1 MSNYPDN
8 INLSALEAQAPRY
21 LSSAAD
27 ADLAT
32 LDTLQRRVVALVEA
46 VNAWRANTQ
55 EGQEAKYGL
64 EDQLDEAARSIQ
76 SGIDG
81 IAAAEGV
88 RL

>member
-1 MSNYPDN
+1 MAYPDG
-8 INLSALEAQAPRY
+8 INFAALEAQAPRY

-32 LDTLQRRVVALVEA
+32 LDTLQRRVAALVEA
-46 VNAWRANTQ
+46 VKAWRANTQ
-55 EGQEAKYGL
+55 EGQDAKYAL
-64 EDQLDEAARSIQ
+64 EDQLDEAHRAIQ

>member
-1 MSNYPDN
+1 MSYPDN

-21 LSSAAD
+21 LNSAAD

-32 LDTLQRRVVALVEA
+32 LDTLQRRVAALVNA
-46 VNAWRANTQ
+46 VNAWSANTQ
-55 EGQEAKYGL
+55 EGQEAKYAL
-64 EDQLDEAARSIQ
+64 IDQLDEAGRSIQ